1 MTDEPE
7 NLTLRYLRRID
18 AKIDGLAEV
27 QRDHGYRLTRIEAG
41 MASLRRDQASDA
53 ESVAFSATR
62 VDRLNERVERIE
74 RRLELSEAPAPGFEA

>member
-1 MTDEPE
+1 MIDEPE
-7 NLTLRYLRRID
+7 NLTLRYLRRLDSKMDSMTEI
-18 AKIDGLAEV
+18 L
-27 QRDHGYRLTRIEAG
+27 RDHGYRLTRIEAG